1 MDVQQFLTSLI
12 QDKSEYALSK
22 EDETLLRTEGLVKF
36 IFRKLSLAK
45 YKASAT
51 SKDYEQKILEKI
63 ELCVNHRK
71 PIHISL
77 PFGAA
82 KSPYQP
88 TAPGIDWGEVLN
100 IAYIRDYLKPI
111 AKAYKYGVTL
121 EYISVGVFE
130 EKMNRIAQ
138 TDVDLYDRQF
148 TQLIAYYQKYLP
160 KNFELKYTRVAD
172 LYDKAEL
179 SRLIDVKVDQLA
191 KNWLK
196 NDQKVRDYKLA
207 RAKRNCVWKP
217 DEKDLDKT
225 WLQSIFV
232 HDAFCSECWTLEN
245 SPWDHKDMIT
255 LGHSYTAGWAIH
267 VRSTPGSSVNFWSG
281 TGVLVKRGEKYT
293 PSVLSFSQYAKV
305 KDQVIEKKVEILPK
319 ELGESVEKI
328 PVLAEQ

>member
-1 MDVQQFLTSLI
+1 MDAQKYLTSLI
-12 QDKSEYALSK
+12 QDKSEYLLSK
-22 EDETLLRTEGLVKF
+22 EDETLLRTEGLVRF

-45 YKASAT
+45 YKASST
-51 SKDYEQKILEKI
+51 SKDYEQKILDKI
-63 ELCVNHRK
+63 ELCVNHQK

-111 AKAYKYGVTL
+111 AKVYKYGVIL

-130 EKMNRIAQ
+130 EKMNRIPKK
-138 TDVDLYDRQF
+138 DVDLYDRQF
-148 TQLIAYYQKYLP
+148 TKLVAYYQEYLP
-160 KNFELKYTRVAD
+160 KNFELRYTLVAD
-172 LYDKAEL
+172 LYDKKEL
-179 SRLIDVKVDQLA
+179 SRLIDIKVEQLA

-207 RAKRNCVWKP
+207 RAKRNCIWQP
-217 DEKDLDKT
+217 DEKDLDKI
-225 WLQSIFV
+225 WMQSIFV
-232 HDAFCSECWTLEN
+232 HDAFCSECWSLEN

-255 LGHSYTAGWAIH
+255 LGHNYTAGWAIH

-281 TGVLVKRGEKYT
+281 TGVLLKRGENLT
-293 PSVLSFSQYAKV
+293 PSVLSFSQYEKAKSQIRV
-305 KDQVIEKKVEILPK
+305 EKISILPK
-319 ELGESVEKI
+319 ELGDNVAQI
-328 PVLAEQ
+328 PVLAE